1 MKIFDSQK
9 GKLDAM
15 VDQLKSHAR
24 QPLSDERMA
33 TITSFWLNASSDLK
47 VCARLQEEGLPVTLY
62 TFIREENPK
71 DAGRILKNLDEDL
84 LKELIKLMLKVSAGH
99 EKSE

>member
-47 VCARLQEEGLPVTLY
+47 VCARL
-62 TFIREENPK
+62 
-71 DAGRILKNLDEDL
+71 
-84 LKELIKLMLKVSAGH
+84 
-99 EKSE
+99 